1 MKGHG
6 SKFDLKKDE
15 AVLALLTQRNVE
27 DAAKSVGI
35 DTTTL
40 FRGMKVPEFDT
51 AYREAKRAAFGQ
63 AIARLHQMSTAAAA
77 TLGKVM
83 VDPTSPASTR
93 VRAADCILNHT
104 VKAIELDDLEA
115 RISQLER
122 VDTPEA

>member
-115 RISQLER
+115 RIS
-122 VDTPEA
+122 